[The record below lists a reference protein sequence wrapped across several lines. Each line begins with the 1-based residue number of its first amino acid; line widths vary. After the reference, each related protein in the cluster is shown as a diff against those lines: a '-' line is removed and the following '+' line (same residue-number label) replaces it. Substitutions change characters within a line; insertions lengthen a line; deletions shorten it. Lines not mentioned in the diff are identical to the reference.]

1 MLPCVWGPP
10 RANQSQGELTI
21 AEVLEEILLAGEV
34 QLHFDADGEGGH
46 LSRLQRE
53 LGKGVFQFPAQE
65 VAVQFFYND
74 SNKGDNPHVTEAA

>member
-1 MLPCVWGPP
+1 MGVD
-10 RANQSQGELTI
+10 R
-21 AEVLEEILLAGEV
+21 
-34 QLHFDADGEGGH
+34 DADGEGGH